1 MIPAFIITML
11 NNKESVEATKK
22 CIESGKKF
30 GFHNLTPF
38 KAITPENDLKHE
50 FEKDGMSYDKFSVDT
65 TYSKFEPAMCCYLSH
80 KELWKKC
87 IELKRKI
94 LVLEHDAIF
103 ISKIPENIHF
113 YGLINLGKPSYGNYS
128 APNLQTGV
136 FKLFSKPHGGL
147 PGTHAYMISPT
158 GAKLLLNKK
167 ETTTPDLFL
176 NKRDFPWIQEYYP
189 WPIKADDNFTTIQNA
204 KGSVAK
210 HNYDKNFKIL

>member
-1 MIPAFIITML
+1 MNAFYY
-11 NNKESVEATKK
+11 NS
-22 CIESGKKF
+22 F
-30 GFHNLTPF
+30 
-38 KAITPENDLKHE
+38 
-50 FEKDGMSYDKFSVDT
+50 
-65 TYSKFEPAMCCYLSH
+65 
-80 KELWKKC
+80 
-87 IELKRKI
+87 
-94 LVLEHDAIF
+94 
-103 ISKIPENIHF
+103 
-113 YGLINLGKPSYGNYS
+113 
-128 APNLQTGV
+128 V

-147 PGTHAYMISPT
+147 PGTHAYMISPS